1 MIHNPQSIIVDT
13 VEPIWNFQG
22 YPAVLFAKSQTAQN
36 IQKMQAHLKTLSSQL
51 YQADTVKKNGCL
63 NTLPQYVLNCILC
76 ASPGALTL
84 WRANSW
90 ACDHGSDPS
99 YNVPRTITHNTTYQW
114 KCHRWFLCSPGSG
127 LQFHNTMRVMEMA
140 AWGFSCPARSQLT
153 HSICTSRHR
162 WAQPKTSHQGSRW
175 DNAAGENIETIEIAP
190 TENNVWSKSVFL
202 PEILQDLQKIAQNS
216 G

>member
-1 MIHNPQSIIVDT
+1 MIHNPQSQSIIVDT
-13 VEPIWNFQG
+13 VEPIWNFRG
-22 YPAVLFAKSQTAQN
+22 YPAVPFAKSQTGRPKYPRDASASQN
-36 IQKMQAHLKTLSSQL
+36 FVLATLSGWSIEEEWMFEHSASICAKL
-51 YQADTVKKNGCL
+51 HTVCY
-63 NTLPQYVLNCILC
+63 TCILC
-76 ASPGALTL
+76 ATPGALTL

-162 WAQPKTSHQGSRW
+162 WAPPKTSHQGSRW
-175 DNAAGENIETIEIAP
+175 DNEKMLR
-190 TENNVWSKSVFL
+190 S
-202 PEILQDLQKIAQNS
+202 
-216 G
+216 